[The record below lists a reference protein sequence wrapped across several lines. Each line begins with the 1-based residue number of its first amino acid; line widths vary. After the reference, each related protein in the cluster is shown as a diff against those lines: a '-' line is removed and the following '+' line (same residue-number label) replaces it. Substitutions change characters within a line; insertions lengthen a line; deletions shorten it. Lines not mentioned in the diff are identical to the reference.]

1 MKQAGTQLLSASQDL
16 PCPPCSHDPSKA
28 QLVSH
33 GAQGECP
40 VPSVAFP
47 AYYQSLPLKTPQVMR
62 LPHQKLNTARS
73 QANWPYVS
81 LQRPQ
86 DALLFAKTL
95 WPEAS
100 VSLIGR
106 NCEKTQPV
114 LGGGPCPWATFFS
127 ETTQ

>member
-1 MKQAGTQLLSASQDL
+1 MKQVGIQLHSACQDW
-16 PCPPCSHDPSKA
+16 PCPPCPHDPSKA

-47 AYYQSLPLKTPQVMR
+47 AYYQSLPLQTPQVMR
-62 LPHQKLNTARS
+62 PPHQELNTAIS
-73 QANWPYVS
+73 QANRPYVS

-86 DALLFAKTL
+86 DALLLAKTP

-100 VSLIGR
+100 VTLIGLD
-106 NCEKTQPV
+106 CEQTQPV
-114 LGGGPCPWATFFS
+114 LEGDSCPQGHLPS
-127 ETTQ
+127 